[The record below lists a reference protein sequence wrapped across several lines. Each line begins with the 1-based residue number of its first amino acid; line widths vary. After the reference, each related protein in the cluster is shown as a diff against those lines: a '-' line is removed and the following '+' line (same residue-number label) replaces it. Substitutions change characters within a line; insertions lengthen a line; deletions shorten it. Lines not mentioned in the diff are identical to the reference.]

1 MNNENLS
8 KSIILIGPKGVGK
21 SLIAENL
28 SATINS
34 GKESYFLLK
43 LDLIRGLC
51 QEYYENPGYFEMSPE
66 ELKAKILKTELKK
79 INQEADFEEIKKEK
93 EKQISKY
100 VQEVFELNK
109 IFDFK
114 SFKNIISRM
123 KQVYDFLEDSPI
135 LSNSG
140 IVAFDNYI
148 SLQILEKCLQKIN
161 MLLIIDAGG
170 NIGTVIDGVNDKD
183 KFYVYELKDYE
194 SYQSKILSMI
204 GSIVY
209 LKPDEFYEKS
219 LLSATTDEANK
230 IYRNNPNS
238 YKKYA
243 TATVEVSN
251 LFTDPNDNSLSS
263 RDIENTKL
271 NQKRA
276 SLLNIN
282 SIQNIC
288 ENIIKYTNQNQPK

>member
-34 GKESYFLLK
+34 SKESYFLLK

-93 EKQISKY
+93 EKQILKY

-161 MLLIIDAGG
+161 MPLIIDAGG

-243 TATVEVSN
+243 TATIEVNN